1 MNGDVLYIK
10 VSLINSKE
18 QNYYGNNLISREK
31 QDLMADYFWSINE
44 INVAA
49 YFLVLTFISKVIFT
63 VLIKRLHKFTFKSEI
78 KCFETLNWKY
88 YT

>member
-18 QNYYGNNLISREK
+18 QNYYGNNLTSREK

-49 YFLVLTFISKVIFT
+49 
-63 VLIKRLHKFTFKSEI
+63 
-78 KCFETLNWKY
+78 CF
-88 YT
+88 